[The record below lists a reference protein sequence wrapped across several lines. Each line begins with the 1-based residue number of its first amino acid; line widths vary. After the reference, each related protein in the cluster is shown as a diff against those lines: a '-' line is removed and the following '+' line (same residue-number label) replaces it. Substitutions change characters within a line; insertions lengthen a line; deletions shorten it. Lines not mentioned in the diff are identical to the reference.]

1 MEAEARCA
9 AALAALRQA
18 RGLPGRADAQAV
30 EKGAPQGALEMAR
43 EGLTAARDLA
53 TSLCTI
59 LDGEPGTAA
68 LRCALAVLALHVR
81 CAWRHEGPWV
91 LHPQSLLKL
100 ISLTISCTLT
110 LRIRWFS

>member
-18 RGLPGRADAQAV
+18 QGLPGRAGTQAPQR
-30 EKGAPQGALEMAR
+30 GAPHGALEMAR

-59 LDGEPGTAA
+59 LDGKPNTAT
-68 LRCALAVLALHVR
+68 LRCALAVLALL
-81 CAWRHEGPWV
+81 CPAP
-91 LHPQSLLKL
+91 
-100 ISLTISCTLT
+100 
-110 LRIRWFS
+110 